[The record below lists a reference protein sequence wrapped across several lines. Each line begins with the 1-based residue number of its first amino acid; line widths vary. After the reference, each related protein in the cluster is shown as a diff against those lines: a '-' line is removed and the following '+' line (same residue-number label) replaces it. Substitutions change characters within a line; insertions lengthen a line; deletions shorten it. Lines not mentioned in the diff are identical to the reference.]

1 LTSLVSGF
9 FNLNKI
15 DSDDLFNSIH
25 SLHSLKCMCNIL
37 SHEALEEKSKQA
49 MAEFLSE
56 RNIKK
61 YVRLMT
67 HDINHPILFES
78 ASEYSLYPVRTR
90 SNWNIMKFN
99 CYGYGVNFA
108 VHQVNDA
115 CIEYNREFSLTT
127 AKLAAL
133 EDFLLLLTVVTLD
146 NGKPL
151 SVDTRECVLFS
162 GMSPK
167 SAVEH
172 WGLQLL
178 SKTWKGVLGAKA
190 IANETLIQFLQ
201 GKFKLLMILCNI
213 LNNYKTEGK
222 SNGTSSKTD
231 ESV

>member
-1 LTSLVSGF
+1 MAKF